1 MQREPMTVESAKALT
16 DELQE
21 LKTVIRPRITNAIA
35 DARAHG
41 DLKENAEYHAAREQ
55 QSFSEGR
62 ILELESKLSNA
73 QIIDVTNITN
83 NGKVI
88 FGATVHLINLDTDEE
103 VTYRIVG
110 HDQAD
115 IKQNLISVKSP
126 IARALIS
133 KEEGDETEVQTPT
146 GYVAYEISK
155 VEYV

>member
-1 MQREPMTVESAKALT
+1 MQREPMTVQSAKALN
-16 DELQE
+16 DELIE
-21 LKTVIRPRITNAIA
+21 LKTVVRPRITNSIA

-41 DLKENAEYHAAREQ
+41 DLIENAEYHAAREQ

-73 QIIDVTNITN
+73 QIIDVSKMTN

-88 FGATVHLINLDTDEE
+88 FGTTVHLLNLDTEEE

-110 HDQAD
+110 NDEAN
-115 IKQNLISVKSP
+115 IKKNLISIRSP

-133 KEEGDETEVQTPT
+133 KEEGDETEVQTP
-146 GYVAYEISK
+146 GGLVAYEITK
-155 VEYV
+155 VEYL

>member
-16 DELQE
+16 EELQE

-73 QIIDVTNITN
+73 QIIDVTKMTN

-88 FGATVHLINLDTDEE
+88 FGATVHLINLDTEAE
-103 VTYRIVG
+103 VIYRIVG

-115 IKQNLISVKSP
+115 IKLNLISVKSP

-133 KEEGDETEVQTPT
+133 KEEGDETEVQTPA
-146 GYVAYEISK
+146 GLVYYEIFK
-155 VEYV
+155 VEYI

>member
-41 DLKENAEYHAAREQ
+41 DLKENAEYHAARDQ

-133 KEEGDETEVQTPT
+133 KEEGEETEVQTPT
-146 GYVAYEISK
+146 GYVAYEIAK

>member
-1 MQREPMTVESAKALT
+1 MQREPMTAQSAEKLT
-16 DELQE
+16 EELHE
-21 LKTVIRPRITNAIA
+21 LKTVARPRITNAIA
-35 DARAHG
+35 TARAHG

-73 QIIDVTNITN
+73 QIIDVKKITN

-88 FGATVHLINLDTDEE
+88 FGATVGLINLDTDEE

-110 HDQAD
+110 HDEAD
-115 IKQNLISVKSP
+115 IKKNLISVKSP

-133 KEEGDETEVQTPT
+133 KEEGDETEVQTPS

-155 VEYV
+155 VEYI

>member
-1 MQREPMTVESAKALT
+1 MQREPMTIESAKALT

-133 KEEGDETEVQTPT
+133 KEEGDETEVETPA
-146 GYVAYEISK
+146 GYVAYEIAK
-155 VEYV
+155 VEYM

>member
-1 MQREPMTVESAKALT
+1 MQREPMTVQSAKALN
-16 DELQE
+16 DELIE
-21 LKTVIRPRITNAIA
+21 LKTVVRPRITNSIA

-62 ILELESKLSNA
+62 ILELESKISNA
-73 QIIDVTNITN
+73 QIIDITKMTN

-88 FGATVHLINLDTDEE
+88 FGATVQLFNLDTEEE

-110 HDQAD
+110 NDEAD
-115 IKQNLISVKSP
+115 IKKNLISVRSP

-133 KEEGDETEVQTPT
+133 KEEGDETEVETP
-146 GYVAYEISK
+146 GGIVAYEITK
-155 VEYV
+155 VDYI

>member
-1 MQREPMTVESAKALT
+1 MQREPMTVQSAKALN
-16 DELQE
+16 DELIE
-21 LKTVIRPRITNAIA
+21 LKTVVRPRITNSIA

-62 ILELESKLSNA
+62 ILELESKISNA
-73 QIIDVTNITN
+73 QIIDVSKMTN

-88 FGATVHLINLDTDEE
+88 FGTTVHLLNLDTEEE

-110 HDQAD
+110 NDEAD
-115 IKQNLISVKSP
+115 IKQNLISVRSP

-133 KEEGDETEVQTPT
+133 KEEGDETEVQTP
-146 GYVAYEISK
+146 GGLVAYEITK
-155 VEYV
+155 VEYL